1 MTKKTA
7 ENQVVEE
14 KEGFVDG
21 EGYPNCEGEPCANM
35 AEEAKDETDTVAEES
50 VAAEQA
56 QEQTEEQTEEEAP
69 KVEDIDWKDRYIR
82 LQAEFDNFRKRTLR
96 EKMALIESGG
106 SDVWKAVLPVL
117 DDMERAIAASEKSED
132 IAALR
137 EGEKLIYNKFVD
149 IMRQKGV
156 VAIEA
161 LDAEFNPDLHEAVAR
176 FAAGEEKSGKVID
189 VVQQGYKQGEQV
201 LRYAKVVVGE

>member
-1 MTKKTA
+1 MNKQKT
-7 ENQVVEE
+7 ENQSVEE
-14 KEGFVDG
+14 KEV
-21 EGYPNCEGEPCANM
+21 M
-35 AEEAKDETDTVAEES
+35 VEE
-50 VAAEQA
+50 
-56 QEQTEEQTEEEAP
+56 
-69 KVEDIDWKDRYIR
+69 IDWRDKYLR

-132 IAALR
+132 ITALR

-156 VAIEA
+156 VEIEA
-161 LDAEFNPDLHEAVAR
+161 LDAEFNSDLHEAVAR
-176 FAAGEEKSGKVID
+176 FAAGKEKSGKVID
-189 VVQQGYKQGEQV
+189 VVQRGYKQGEQV

>member
-1 MTKKTA
+1 MTKKTS

-35 AEEAKDETDTVAEES
+35 AEEQEQSADTVA
-50 VAAEQA
+50 
-56 QEQTEEQTEEEAP
+56 EEAP
-69 KVEDIDWKDRYIR
+69 KVEEIDWKDKCLR

-132 IAALR
+132 ISALR
-137 EGEKLIYNKFVD
+137 EGERLIYNKFVD

-156 VAIEA
+156 VEIEA
-161 LDAEFNPDLHEAVAR
+161 LNTEFNPDLHEAVAR

-189 VVQQGYKQGEQV
+189 VVQRGYKQGEQV
-201 LRYAKVVVGE
+201 LRYTKVVVGE

>member
-1 MTKKTA
+1 MNKKTA
-7 ENQVVEE
+7 KNQVIDE
-14 KEGFVDG
+14 KEGFVEG

-35 AEEAKDETDTVAEES
+35 AEEQSETDTVAEEQKS
-50 VAAEQA
+50 EDTPKAE
-56 QEQTEEQTEEEAP
+56 E
-69 KVEDIDWKDRYIR
+69 IDWKDKYIR

-96 EKMALIESGG
+96 EKMALVESGG

-117 DDMERAIAASEKSED
+117 DDMERAISASEKSED

-137 EGEKLIYNKFVD
+137 EGEKLIYNKFID

-156 VAIEA
+156 VEIEA
-161 LDAEFNPDLHEAVAR
+161 LDAEFNPDLHEAIAR

-189 VVQQGYKQGEQV
+189 VVQRGYKQGEQV

>member
-7 ENQVVEE
+7 DNQVVEE
-14 KEGFVDG
+14 KEGFVQG

-35 AEEAKDETDTVAEES
+35 AEDAEATADTVAEEPNN
-50 VAAEQA
+50 EK
-56 QEQTEEQTEEEAP
+56 EEAP
-69 KVEDIDWKDRYIR
+69 KAEDIDWKDKYIR

-132 IAALR
+132 VAALR

-156 VAIEA
+156 VEIEA
-161 LDAEFNPDLHEAVAR
+161 IDKEFDADLHEAVAR

-189 VVQQGYKQGEQV
+189 VVQRGYKQGEQV

>member
-1 MTKKTA
+1 MTTKTS
-7 ENQVVEE
+7 ENQTVEE
-14 KEGFVDG
+14 REGFVEG

-35 AEEAKDETDTVAEES
+35 AEEENSGADTVAE
-50 VAAEQA
+50 
-56 QEQTEEQTEEEAP
+56 AP
-69 KVEDIDWKDRYIR
+69 KAEEVDWRDKYIR

-132 IAALR
+132 ITALR
-137 EGEKLIYNKFVD
+137 EGEKLIYNKFID

-156 VAIEA
+156 VEIEA
-161 LDAEFNPDLHEAVAR
+161 KDTEFNPDLHEAVAR

-189 VVQQGYKQGEQV
+189 VVQRGYKQGEQV

>member
-35 AEEAKDETDTVAEES
+35 AEEQEQESDTVAEE
-50 VAAEQA
+50 
-56 QEQTEEQTEEEAP
+56 P
-69 KVEDIDWKDRYIR
+69 KVEETDWKDKFLR

-132 IAALR
+132 INALR

-156 VAIEA
+156 VEIEA
-161 LDAEFNPDLHEAVAR
+161 RDTEFNPDLHEAVAR

-189 VVQQGYKQGEQV
+189 VVQRGYKQGEQV
-201 LRYAKVVVGE
+201 LRYTKVVVGE

>member
-1 MTKKTA
+1 MTKKQA

-14 KEGFVDG
+14 KEGFVEG

-35 AEEAKDETDTVAEES
+35 AEEAEESADTVAEE
-50 VAAEQA
+50 
-56 QEQTEEQTEEEAP
+56 P
-69 KVEDIDWKDRYIR
+69 KVEEIDWKDKYLR

-132 IAALR
+132 ISALR

-156 VAIEA
+156 VEIEA
-161 LDAEFNPDLHEAVAR
+161 LDTEFNPDLHEAVAR

-189 VVQQGYKQGEQV
+189 VVQRGYKQGEQV
-201 LRYAKVVVGE
+201 LRYTKVVVGE